1 MQTDGKVQT
10 VFLSKTKPLTAAC
23 VHTTHTAGAEG
34 HSNAAETNRADFDKN
49 DIELNIAVDDHF
61 TYLLF

>member
-1 MQTDGKVQT
+1 MQTGGTGQT

-34 HSNAAETNRADFDKN
+34 CSNAAETIHVDFGKN
-49 DIELNIAVDDHF
+49 DIELNIAVDFHF

>member
-1 MQTDGKVQT
+1 MQTDGIGQT
-10 VFLSKTKPLTAAC
+10 VFLSKAKPLTAAC

-34 HSNAAETNRADFDKN
+34 CSNAAETIHVDFGKN
-49 DIELNIAVDDHF
+49 DIELNIAVDFHF

>member
-34 HSNAAETNRADFDKN
+34 RSNAAEANYADFGIN
-49 DIELNIAVDDHF
+49 SIELCIAVDNHF
-61 TYLLF
+61 LYLLF

>member
-34 HSNAAETNRADFDKN
+34 HSNAAETIHVDFGKS
-49 DIELNIAVDDHF
+49 DIELNIAVDFHF

>member
-10 VFLSKTKPLTAAC
+10 LFLSKTKPLTAAC
-23 VHTTHTAGAEG
+23 VHTTHTAGADG
-34 HSNAAETNRADFDKN
+34 RSNAAETNRADFDK
-49 DIELNIAVDDHF
+49 ISMKLCIAVDDHF